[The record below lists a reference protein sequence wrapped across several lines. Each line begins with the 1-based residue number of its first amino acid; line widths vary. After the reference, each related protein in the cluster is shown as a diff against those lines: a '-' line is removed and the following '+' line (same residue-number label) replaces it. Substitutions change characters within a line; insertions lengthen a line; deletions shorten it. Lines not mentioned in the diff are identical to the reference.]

1 MQNSLPASPPELKLV
16 CNSFFLLF
24 KECRHILLTQ
34 RLSKCATNFLFQE
47 PSRNIP
53 CSIYSSHPRSPLFF
67 LGENAVPNVTHTFK
81 MTLHVSD
88 LKTPHTSSFNRHL
101 FTLPHPL
108 ITCCQYMG
116 SFPKWFPLIQIIRN
130 LYKKYCTMF
139 AFKNSLPCPTHIHIQ
154 GDSFPRLSF
163 LFTSFLSLFASSLLL
178 WYIII
183 EKKADKQTKVAI
195 TKLHNYRYYLPGKKI
210 VFTVDLLSARNVTY
224 IIEF

>member
-1 MQNSLPASPPELKLV
+1 MKNSLPVSPPELKQV

-24 KECRHILLTQ
+24 MECRHILLTQ

-53 CSIYSSHPRSPLFF
+53 RSIYSSHPRSPLFF

-108 ITCCQYMG
+108 TTCCQYTG
-116 SFPKWFPLIQIIRN
+116 
-130 LYKKYCTMF
+130 
-139 AFKNSLPCPTHIHIQ
+139 
-154 GDSFPRLSF
+154 
-163 LFTSFLSLFASSLLL
+163 FLS
-178 WYIII
+178 
-183 EKKADKQTKVAI
+183 
-195 TKLHNYRYYLPGKKI
+195 
-210 VFTVDLLSARNVTY
+210 
-224 IIEF
+224 